1 MIQKAIVESIENN
14 YQVKVRI
21 PKYNKMANDVFSY
34 NDLSTSIICSSPGT
48 LVSYSVGDIV
58 LVGFENNEI
67 DKPVILGLLYT
78 ENNRGDSIDFP
89 ELSEALNSVTSS
101 VQKLE
106 KANSY
111 IHIRYSNDNGVTFT
125 SLYDYSDEKYDL
137 ETNKYY
143 ASNIVCN
150 PESSFIIWNIVDNYG
165 KNAVDKVYLS
175 TNVAAIFPDGTEQ
188 VVVSTEPSFSLPDTF
203 KFAQT
208 VTAAYEMTIL
218 EGVKSDYNI
227 ALFTDKNEL
236 GSVEGDYIGFYYSIN
251 PNPSNNPVDYAW
263 ASIKVRIQKFINDAF
278 DNLLERVQTNERY
291 LYGRAVED
299 TTNTQT
305 GINSAINVGNNS
317 LNISNKSYIQLSEN
331 DSMAVNTDNNYLYFN
346 NIAFEAASDGHLRLV
361 IRERGTN

>member
-21 PKYNKMANDVFSY
+21 PKYNKMANDGFSY

-227 ALFTDKNEL
+227 ALFTDKNEC
-236 GSVEGDYIGFYYSIN
+236 S
-251 PNPSNNPVDYAW
+251 
-263 ASIKVRIQKFINDAF
+263 RICEECRKG
-278 DNLLERVQTNERY
+278 ERGCVACKKE
-291 LYGRAVED
+291 LAK
-299 TTNTQT
+299 
-305 GINSAINVGNNS
+305 
-317 LNISNKSYIQLSEN
+317 NISETLKPMREKRAYYESHPEEVDKILKEGTEKARKVAKET
-331 DSMAVNTDNNYLYFN
+331 MEKIKKAMMLNY
-346 NIAFEAASDGHLRLV
+346 FEK
-361 IRERGTN
+361 